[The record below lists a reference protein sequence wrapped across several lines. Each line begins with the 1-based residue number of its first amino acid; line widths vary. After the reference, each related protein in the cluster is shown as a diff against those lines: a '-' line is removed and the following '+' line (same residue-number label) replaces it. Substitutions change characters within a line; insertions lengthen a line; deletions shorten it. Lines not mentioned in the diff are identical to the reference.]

1 MSLRGRGC
9 LEIRRSDN
17 PFFQPVNGDLGQ
29 SLHTMPTEWK
39 TSSSSSTSIPNNTTF
54 HQSASQSPTPRSNT
68 NTNTTT
74 TASVD
79 GHFAFLYS
87 RESDRIGARV
97 PKPDRPEL
105 PRLPMRRTTQQQ
117 QQPSSSPLLLEND
130 QQDSLHHHQ
139 PAAARRTA
147 EEVLQLYR
155 HETKAED
162 PRYLTSSNEYG
173 KKAPNVATL
182 VVDRACRP
190 QGFSKSFNQVKP
202 RNTSL
207 TTALTKSTVHKAF
220 DPQFA

>member
-29 SLHTMPTEWK
+29 SLSTMPAEWK
-39 TSSSSSTSIPNNTTF
+39 TATSSSLRTATATATASTPNQTSNNN
-54 HQSASQSPTPRSNT
+54 HPHSQSPTPRSPT
-68 NTNTTT
+68 LPGGGGGGQSSVSGGGSVSSST

-105 PRLPMRRTTQQQ
+105 PRLPMRRTTQR
-117 QQPSSSPLLLEND
+117 PLLEND
-130 QQDSLHHHQ
+130 PNTNNNTESLQ
-139 PAAARRTA
+139 LPRRTA

-155 HETKAED
+155 HESKVED
-162 PRYLTSSNEYG
+162 PRYLTSAVSLSIPLS
-173 KKAPNVATL
+173 A
-182 VVDRACRP
+182 
-190 QGFSKSFNQVKP
+190 SFLHAN
-202 RNTSL
+202 L
-207 TTALTKSTVHKAF
+207 
-220 DPQFA
+220 